1 MRYRSPL
8 PRIVAAGI
16 AAVALAGG
24 LITAQA
30 SAAPA
35 APAHPLTASAATTT
49 PHPVRPDTGKDANLP
64 AARSTPIPAA
74 LRGAPASPAQSEPA
88 ATSARTA
95 TTDVGKAKT
104 TAAAVTSC
112 ATADFANRT
121 GSALVAYIKTVD
133 MYACINPLYGLTGTD
148 ARAVFQE
155 SQMLA
160 VANGV
165 ASTAAA
171 YTGDD
176 SAGIRELLAFLQA
189 GYYVQSYNAS
199 DVGTYDSALT
209 SAVEYGLNTL
219 FNNSYSNSV
228 SSGNGDVLQV
238 AITVTDSA
246 QVQGDYL
253 NVYKRYLNAYNS
265 SWDAYSSMD
274 AALNS
279 VYTPL
284 WRGNWNPTFV
294 SAVTADPSIIDTL
307 SNFAL
312 NHRALL
318 GGDWDVLDSNAG
330 NDLARML
337 GITALQTKTR
347 PLAAGLLNASS
358 ITGPTASLWVHVA
371 YQASQYD
378 SSQCSYYGTCNLAAR
393 LTAAS
398 LPIRYSCSN
407 FTIMAQALTAQ
418 QQTDVCTSLRNEV
431 PYFTNLDRASGPIPG
446 EYFAVKMVIYGSKN
460 DYATYS
466 WAIFGNSTDNGGETL
481 TGNPTDPNNV
491 AYSILYQQPNPNGF
505 TANAWNL
512 NHEFT
517 HILQSLYDMKGDFA
531 TQESVNDVWWIEG
544 QAEYVSYTY
553 RGVTDTQALTE
564 AAKHTYRLSTLFQ
577 NNYTVDDTT
586 RTYPWGYL
594 AVRYMFEKH
603 PADIT
608 AMLSHF
614 RTGDYTGGYAVYNNL
629 GTAYDN
635 DFDAWLTTL
644 AGGGTGGGTATP
656 CTDPNVE
663 AMGQNCYRANQSAAT
678 GTTDYLWIYMPA
690 GTTTLNVTTTGGTGN
705 ADLYYNPTTWATP
718 SAYTAKSTN
727 SGNIESITVTNST
740 AGFRYI
746 SLYATTGFSG
756 VTVTT
761 NY

>member
-8 PRIVAAGI
+8 PRILVVGI

-24 LITAQA
+24 LLTAQA
-30 SAAPA
+30 SAVPTPTPSTSSTA
-35 APAHPLTASAATTT
+35 ASQVTTA
-49 PHPVRPDTGKDANLP
+49 PHPVRPDTGHTTDFPDTRSIPTP
-64 AARSTPIPAA
+64 AK
-74 LRGAPASPAQSEPA
+74 LRGAPVSGPRNRSA
-88 ATSARTA
+88 ATSSRTA
-95 TTDVGKAKT
+95 PVGAGKMVTKT
-104 TAAAVTSC
+104 PAAVTSC
-112 ATADFANRT
+112 TTADFANRT
-121 GSALVAYIKTVD
+121 GSALVAYIKSVD
-133 MYACINPLYGLTGTD
+133 PYTCINPLYGLTGTD
-148 ARAVFQE
+148 AHGVFQE

-165 ASTAAA
+165 TSTA
-171 YTGDD
+171 YSYPGDD
-176 SAGIRELLAFLQA
+176 STGVRELLNFLQA
-189 GYYVQSYNAS
+189 GYYVQSYHSS

-219 FNNSYSNSV
+219 FGNPNSNDV
-228 SSGNGDVLQV
+228 SSGNGDVLQA

-253 NVYKRYLNAYNS
+253 GVYKRYLNAYNS
-265 SWDAYSSMD
+265 SWDTYSSMD
-274 AALNS
+274 AALNT

-284 WRGNWNPTFV
+284 WRGNWNPAFV
-294 SAVTADPSIIDTL
+294 AAVTADPSIVDTL
-307 SNFAL
+307 NTFAL
-312 NHRALL
+312 NYRSLL

-337 GITALQTKTR
+337 GITALQTKIR

-358 ITGPTASLWVHVA
+358 ITGQTASLWVHVA

-378 SSQCSYYGTCNLAAR
+378 GSQCSYYGTCDLSAK

-398 LPIRYSCSN
+398 LPITYSCSN
-407 FTIMAQALTAQ
+407 FTIMAQSLTAQ
-418 QQTDVCTSLRNEV
+418 QQTDVCNSLRSEV
-431 PYFTNLDRASGPIPG
+431 PYFTNLDSAGSPIPG

-481 TGNPTDPNNV
+481 TGNPADPNNI

-517 HILQSLYDMKGDFA
+517 HILQSIYDMKGDFS

-577 NNYTVDDTT
+577 NNYTVDDVT

-594 AVRYMFEKH
+594 AVRYMFERH
-603 PADIT
+603 PAVIT

-629 GTAYDN
+629 GTAYDD
-635 DFDAWLTTL
+635 DFDAWLTSL
-644 AGGGTGGGTATP
+644 ASGGAAP

-663 AMGQNCYRANQSAAT
+663 AMGQNCSRANQSAAT
-678 GTTDYLWIYMPA
+678 GNTDYFWIYMPA
-690 GTTTLNVTTTGGTGN
+690 GTTTLSITTTGGTGN
-705 ADLYYNPTTWATP
+705 ADLYYNASTWATP
-718 SAYTAKSTN
+718 TAYTAKSTN
-727 SGNIESITVTNST
+727 SGNTESITVTNTT
-740 AGFRYI
+740 AGYRYI
-746 SLYATTGFSG
+746 SLYAATEFSG

-761 NY
+761 KY